1 MKRHVFIFLGTF
13 LAGAVIAFGARAALH
28 DPHAGHVATTPA
40 TASETPAV
48 GAGDSR
54 GAAATPMATEPG
66 SSHGSHGMTEAAPAP
81 APDTTKPAADAGAV
95 NTVCAI
101 CGMKVNPKI
110 PTETYQG
117 KKVGFGC
124 GACPAQ
130 FRANPDKYGPAALRN
145 EVVED

>member
-13 LAGAVIAFGARAALH
+13 IAGAVIAFGARAALH
-28 DPHAGHVATTPA
+28 DPHAGHA
-40 TASETPAV
+40 TAEASGSASV
-48 GAGDSR
+48 
-54 GAAATPMATEPG
+54 AAATPATPAPMAD
-66 SSHGSHGMTEAAPAP
+66 HGSAHAGHGAAAPAAPAP
-81 APDTTKPAADAGAV
+81 AADAATPAADEAKPV

-110 PTETYQG
+110 ATETYQG

>member
-1 MKRHVFIFLGTF
+1 MKRRILTF
-13 LAGAVIAFGARAALH
+13 AATFVVGAIVAFGARAALH
-28 DPHAGHVATTPA
+28 DPHTHSAPEPAPTVANATSSAAAAPHASSRGSGHETHA
-40 TASETPAV
+40 ASET
-48 GAGDSR
+48 
-54 GAAATPMATEPG
+54 
-66 SSHGSHGMTEAAPAP
+66 
-81 APDTTKPAADAGAV
+81 KPVADAPV

-124 GACPAQ
+124 AACPPM

-145 EVVED
+145 DVVED

>member
-13 LAGAVIAFGARAALH
+13 VAGAVIAFGARTALH
-28 DPHAGHVATTPA
+28 DPHAGHAATDASASPGVATA
-40 TASETPAV
+40 T
-48 GAGDSR
+48 
-54 GAAATPMATEPG
+54 
-66 SSHGSHGMTEAAPAP
+66 PAP
-81 APDTTKPAADAGAV
+81 APMADHGSAHAGHGAAAPAAPAVDAAKPAADDAKPV

-110 PTETYQG
+110 ATETYQG

-124 GACPAQ
+124 GACPAL
-130 FRANPDKYGPAALRN
+130 FRADPDKYGPAALRN

>member
-13 LAGAVIAFGARAALH
+13 IAGAVIAFGARAALH
-28 DPHAGHVATTPA
+28 DPHAGHAAAGATTSA
-40 TASETPAV
+40 
-48 GAGDSR
+48 
-54 GAAATPMATEPG
+54 
-66 SSHGSHGMTEAAPAP
+66 EAAPAEPSAP
-81 APDTTKPAADAGAV
+81 APVPTADHGSAHAGHGAAAPAAPAADAAKLAADDSKPV

-101 CGMKVNPKI
+101 CGMKVNAKI

-124 GACPAQ
+124 GACPAV
-130 FRANPDKYGPAALRN
+130 FRENPDKYGPAALRN